1 MIVICLIII
10 LCSCFSSLIVSVPF
24 YPSLCLNL
32 LSFCLHSTVFPC
44 FTLKASSPYTR
55 PLIACAAVSPDYLLL
70 TVLFSHV
77 VQSAFLV
84 WTVLSSLFP
93 SLSVYCASLCD
104 CVYFCGLS
112 PSSIKHDFVL
122 LLSPNLYSPF
132 SHRHKWSYFRID
144 L

>member
-1 MIVICLIII
+1 MSLFKPFVIL
-10 LCSCFSSLIVSVPF
+10 SSLNCVSMF
-24 YPSLCLNL
+24 YAISY
-32 LSFCLHSTVFPC
+32 
-44 FTLKASSPYTR
+44 FTLKA
-55 PLIACAAVSPDYLLL
+55 LIACVTVSPDYLLL

-93 SLSVYCASLCD
+93 FPSVYCASLCD

-112 PSSIKHDFVL
+112 PSSIKDDFVL

-132 SHRHKWSYFRID
+132 SHRHKWNYFRID